1 MMHLSTVGTAPGTT
15 TLTFGRGGRRGLGS
29 TIPTDIDKQGTY
41 GYLPVTTGVMPGQLV
56 GLGGLGEDPAAMEAQ
71 IRQLQLVTQQLEV
84 AQRQEELKTQRSTR
98 IWTAVAGLVGVAG
111 LVVSIYSLKN
121 RR

>member
-1 MMHLSTVGTAPGTT
+1 MMHLSRVGTAPGTT
-15 TLTFGRGGRRGLGS
+15 TLTFGRPALGS

-41 GYLPVTTGVMPGQLV
+41 GYLPVTTGVMPGQLA
-56 GLGGLGEDPAAMEAQ
+56 GLGAEDPAMMEAQ
-71 IRQLQLVTQQLEV
+71 IKQLQLVTQQLEV
-84 AQRQEELKTQRSTR
+84 VQRQEELKTQRSTR